1 MKRMLV
7 LLLILNIS
15 LNAFAADGLTPQKLA
30 ELKSGTVYIMAITG
44 RDSGGTGSGF
54 IVRKSGKMAYIV
66 TNYHVV
72 QPDDKVA
79 NLFVVLNSGTAQQER
94 LGARL
99 VASDPARDLAVLA
112 IEFDK
117 IPAPLVL
124 SAVPPQEIQSLYVL
138 GFPFGQSMSSSA
150 QHPAVTISR
159 AAVSSLRND
168 DSGRLVT
175 IQLDGALNPGNSGG
189 PVVSEKGEVM
199 GVSVASI
206 LGAQIGLAIPPSD
219 VYDLLNGHPI
229 KADVSS
235 SSKKSGTATVSCKIS
250 FSDPLSRLNS
260 AVLLVLPMKEV
271 KGKPGVD
278 KAGGF
283 ARLDG
288 SVKEYPVSMKE
299 GVGEVSFAVKGDAGE
314 PSVSYYMQL
323 KLNSTAVPLRYSEAP
338 WIAIGIAG
346 SGDSTK
352 TVSFGESRR
361 EEKKKPQEATAEEA
375 PKP

>member
-235 SSKKSGTATVSCKIS
+235 SSKNKFQRSTESFKFSGLVGPADERSKRQAWGRQSRGICPFGWIREGIPGEYERRCRRGFLCREGRCWRAIS
-250 FSDPLSRLNS
+250 F
-260 AVLLVLPMKEV
+260 LLY
-271 KGKPGVD
+271 
-278 KAGGF
+278 A
-283 ARLDG
+283 A
-288 SVKEYPVSMKE
+288 
-299 GVGEVSFAVKGDAGE
+299 
-314 PSVSYYMQL
+314 Q
-323 KLNSTAVPLRYSEAP
+323 T
-338 WIAIGIAG
+338 
-346 SGDSTK
+346 
-352 TVSFGESRR
+352 
-361 EEKKKPQEATAEEA
+361 
-375 PKP
+375 

>member
-1 MKRMLV
+1 MKRMFA
-7 LLLILNIS
+7 LLLILNMS
-15 LNAFAADGLTPQKLA
+15 LDALAADGLTPQKLA

-44 RDSGGTGSGF
+44 KDSGATGSGF
-54 IVRKSGKMAYIV
+54 IAKKVGKTAYIV
-66 TNYHVV
+66 TNYHVIR
-72 QPDDKVA
+72 PDDKVA

-99 VASDPARDLAVLA
+99 VGSDPVRDLAVLA
-112 IEFDK
+112 IEYDK
-117 IPAPLVL
+117 IPAPLLL
-124 SAVPPQEIQSLYVL
+124 SAVPPHEIQSLYVL

-175 IQLDGALNPGNSGG
+175 VQLDGALNPGNSGG

-219 VYDLLNGHPI
+219 VYDILNGRPI
-229 KADVSS
+229 KAAVTS
-235 SSKKSGTATVSCKIS
+235 SSKKSGTATVSCQIT

-260 AVLLVLPMKEV
+260 AVLLAVPMKEL
-271 KGKPGVD
+271 KGKLGVD

-288 SVKEYPVSMKE
+288 SVKEYPVTLKE
-299 GVGEVSFAVKGDAGE
+299 GVGEVSFTVKGDAGE
-314 PSVSYYMQL
+314 PSVSYYVQL
-323 KLNSTAVPLRYSEAP
+323 KLNSTGVPLRFSEAP

-346 SGDSTK
+346 AGDSTK

-361 EEKKKPQEATAEEA
+361 EEKKRPEEATAEEA